1 MKRSSEAGAHCLGGK
16 LSRLN
21 ANGEPLAKPLR
32 IQAGTCGSLRT
43 NPLPSGMFMKR
54 TASLLLFA
62 SLGAFASGT
71 VAYAQEK
78 PAATPATAEA
88 PAALRKAAEKPVLP
102 PVVSVLAATKAE
114 MVDSVLLTGTLAPRE
129 EILVGPEIEGMRIL
143 ELLVDEGDK
152 VTKGQ
157 VLARLSRETLDAQM
171 AQSLATQQRADAS
184 IAQAKSQI
192 AQWEA
197 LVAQKS
203 AAFSR
208 ADALRKQG
216 VTTDASLENA
226 TTDYRTA
233 QANLATSRD
242 AQRVAEAEIASILA
256 LRQELSVRIGR
267 TEVRA
272 AEGGIVSR
280 RSARVGAVASAV
292 GDPMFRI
299 IAKADIEL
307 EAEVPE
313 LRLAKLR
320 PGMPASITIGDVA
333 TLGGKVRLVSPEV
346 EKTSRL
352 GKVRVAVDKSDAL
365 RIGAFARG
373 DIEVSRRSVIAL
385 PLSAVLYDAKGPY
398 VQSVRDNVVYAAPVK
413 TGLIAEG
420 LVEIVSG
427 VFEDETVIAK
437 AGSFLH
443 DGDKVRTV
451 FLTPKPAALRPGP
464 QAQGVTKSAGHAQ
477 AESN

>member
-1 MKRSSEAGAHCLGGK
+1 MNRRQPVVALARISGAPSARQSSRSGTTMNRLALALIAGLATLPGIGLAGADD
-16 LSRLN
+16 
-21 ANGEPLAKPLR
+21 
-32 IQAGTCGSLRT
+32 
-43 NPLPSGMFMKR
+43 
-54 TASLLLFA
+54 
-62 SLGAFASGT
+62 
-71 VAYAQEK
+71 K
-78 PAATPATAEA
+78 PAAAPATAK
-88 PAALRKAAEKPVLP
+88 PVDKPVLP
-102 PVVSVLAATKAE
+102 PVVSVMAATKME
-114 MVDSVLLTGTLAPRE
+114 MVDSVLVTGTLAPRE
-129 EILVGPEIEGMRIL
+129 EILVGPEIEGMRIV

-152 VTKGQ
+152 VAKGQ

-171 AQSLATQQRADAS
+171 AQSLATQQRAEAA

-192 AQWEA
+192 GQWEA
-197 LVAQKS
+197 LVAQKAS
-203 AAFSR
+203 AYSR
-208 ADALRKQG
+208 AEALRKQG
-216 VTTDASLENA
+216 VTTDALLENA
-226 TTDYRTA
+226 TTDYRA
-233 QANLATSRD
+233 SQATLAAGRD

-256 LRQELSVRIGR
+256 LRQELAVRIGR

-280 RSARVGAVASAV
+280 RSARVGSVASGV
-292 GDPMFRI
+292 GEPMFRI

-320 PGMPASITIGDVA
+320 PGMPASIAIGDVA
-333 TLGGKVRLVSPEV
+333 TLAGKVRLVSPEV
-346 EKTSRL
+346 EKASRL

-398 VQSVRDNVVYAAPVK
+398 VQGVRDTIVYAVPVK
-413 TGLIAEG
+413 TGLIADG
-420 LVEIVSG
+420 LVEISSG
-427 VFEDETVIAK
+427 LFEDETVIAK

-451 FLTPKPAALRPGP
+451 FLAPKAPAPRPGP
-464 QAQGVTKSAGHAQ
+464 QAQAESKAP